1 MISYNPRNW
10 FGLIFKFHKSDT
22 FRQLALMM
30 LVLAIFSGLV
40 AYLEIEVLQMR
51 YKTTTI
57 MHSLLGVVIGLLM
70 VFRTNTAYER
80 WWEGRKLW
88 GSLLNNS
95 RNLAIKINACV
106 PTEDVTTRRRVAE
119 LLGNFATALQHHLT
133 YRIGKQNINTLEA
146 EPAHAPN
153 QIASDLY
160 VLVNNLYE
168 LKKIDGYQF
177 MMLNNELQ
185 SLTDITGA
193 CERIKKTPIPYS
205 YSLFIK
211 KFIFI
216 YIMTMPFCF
225 VSDFGYWIILITV
238 FVFYVLV
245 SLELIAEEIED
256 PFGIDAND
264 LPMTSIA
271 ENISKS
277 CQEILQL
284 SPLN

>member
-1 MISYNPRNW
+1 MIQYNPKNW

-22 FRQLALMM
+22 FRQLFGMM
-30 LVLAIFSGLV
+30 LLICIFSGLV
-40 AYLEIEVLQMR
+40 AYLEISVLLLK

-88 GSLLNNS
+88 GGLLNIS
-95 RNLAIKINACV
+95 RNLAIKINSFLPADLV
-106 PTEDVTTRRRVAE
+106 EDRTKAVE
-119 LLGNFATALQHHLT
+119 LTGNFATALQHHLT
-133 YRIGKQNINTLEA
+133 VTLSKQAQNTNEQKPPHQPNIIANELYA
-146 EPAHAPN
+146 LIN
-153 QIASDLY
+153 QWHCK
-160 VLVNNLYE
+160 NL
-168 LKKIDGYQF
+168 INGYQLII
-177 MMLNNELQ
+177 LNHELQ
-185 SLTDITGA
+185 QFTEITGA

-216 YIMTMPFCF
+216 YIMSMPFCF
-225 VSDFGYWIILITV
+225 VTDFGYWVMLITT

-256 PFGIDAND
+256 PFGNDAND
-264 LPMTSIA
+264 LPMTSIC
-271 ENISKS
+271 ENINKS
-277 CQEILQL
+277 CKEIMGVAVR
-284 SPLN
+284 